1 MAISR
6 SHDKKSPS
14 QNPSEFFKGVQQGG
28 CYGVPTSVP
37 QTLTSGPQREKVMGI
52 PALSGPHTTK

>member
-14 QNPSEFFKGVQQGG
+14 QSPTAYYKMEVKGGTNG
-28 CYGVPTSVP
+28 KISSVP
-37 QTLTSGPQREKVMGI
+37 DKQPSGPMREKVMG
-52 PALSGPHTTK
+52 GKK